1 MIRASSFAVLLA
13 LAAAAPASAQALQ
26 SYGVKIGA
34 TESSVK
40 VDLPFEEELSRR
52 GLSWTAFAQWNV
64 PGPVAL
70 VTEAGVVER
79 GYARMMGSAA
89 TNGPAADVAI
99 PVEPSFRQDRRMQYV
114 SVAALARLP
123 VASAGPASA
132 YAFAGPRMNTLIG
145 RRGDDASYTSGEFG
159 YRAVTWEATAGIGAE
174 ATRWLPLLVEARY
187 NTGLG
192 DAFSGGGWGDEAY
205 HRAVDVMVGVKF

>member
-1 MIRASSFAVLLA
+1 MIRPLSFAVLLA

-34 TESSVK
+34 TESNVE
-40 VDLPFEEELSRR
+40 VDLPSEEELGRR
-52 GLSWTAFAQWNV
+52 GVSWTAFAQWNV
-64 PGPVAL
+64 PGPVGL

-79 GYARMMGSAA
+79 GYARMAGSAA
-89 TNGPAADVAI
+89 AEPAGDVAF
-99 PVEPSFRQDRRMQYV
+99 PVEPMYRQDRRMQYV

-123 VASAGPASA
+123 VASAGPVAA

-145 RRGDDASYTSGEFG
+145 RRGDDSGDTSGEYG
-159 YRAVTWEATAGIGAE
+159 YRSVTWEATAGIGAE
-174 ATRWLPLLVEARY
+174 ATRGLPLLVEARY
-187 NTGLG
+187 NAGIG
-192 DAFSGGGWGDEAY
+192 DAFSGGGWGDQAH